1 MITAAIEEIK
11 QRINNNIKSLC
22 ELDERYIKAYCPQDC
37 PSGTSYTDY
46 DSIHSG
52 KKEPRVEDYYKER
65 QRLLA
70 LIELDEQLI
79 ISIGI
84 QVDEKEYLVLLKNN
98 NQKVQYYRFVKG
110 YTQAKTADILDI
122 TERQVR
128 RIEKEIK
135 MSGLMSCSLDFR

>member
-1 MITAAIEEIK
+1 MINAAIEEIK
-11 QRINNNIKSLC
+11 QRIDNNIKALC
-22 ELDERYIKAYCPQDC
+22 ELDEKYIKAYCPQSC
-37 PSGTSYTDY
+37 PTGTSYNDY
-46 DSIHSG
+46 DSIHGG

-84 QVDEKEYLVLLKNN
+84 QVDEKEYLNLFKDNI
-98 NQKVQYYRFVKG
+98 QRVKYLRWVRG
-110 YTQAKTADILDI
+110 YKQAKVAEII
-122 TERQVR
+122 GISERHVQ

-135 MSGLMSCSLDFR
+135 MSSLMSCTLDFM

>member
-1 MITAAIEEIK
+1 MINIAIEEIRE
-11 QRINNNIKSLC
+11 RIENNLKALC
-22 ELDERYIKAYCPQDC
+22 DLDEKYLKAYKPKDW
-37 PSGTSYTDY
+37 PEGTSYNDY
-46 DSIHSG
+46 DTIHGG

-79 ISIGI
+79 VSIGM
-84 QVDEKEYLVLLKNN
+84 QVDEKEYLSLLNN
-98 NQKVQYYRFVKG
+98 NSQRIQYYRFIKG
-110 YTQAKTADILDI
+110 YTQAKTAEILDI

>member
-1 MITAAIEEIK
+1 MINAAIEEIK
-11 QRINNNIKSLC
+11 QRIDNNIKALC
-22 ELDERYIKAYCPQDC
+22 ELDEKYIKAYCPQSC
-37 PSGTSYTDY
+37 PTGTSYNDY
-46 DSIHSG
+46 DSIHGG

-84 QVDEKEYLVLLKNN
+84 QVDEKEYLNLFKDNI
-98 NQKVQYYRFVKG
+98 QRVKYLRWVRG
-110 YTQAKTADILDI
+110 YKQAKVAEII
-122 TERQVR
+122 GISERQVQ

-135 MSGLMSCSLDFR
+135 MSSLMSCTLDFI

>member
-1 MITAAIEEIK
+1 MINTVIEEIK
-11 QRINNNIKSLC
+11 QRIDSNLKALYN
-22 ELDERYIKAYCPQDC
+22 LDEKYIKAYKPKDW
-37 PSGTSYTDY
+37 PEGTSYNDY
-46 DSIHSG
+46 DTIHG
-52 KKEPRVEDYYKER
+52 GAKEPRVEDYYQER

-79 ISIGI
+79 VAIGM
-84 QVDEKEYLVLLKNN
+84 QVDEKEYLSLLNN
-98 NQKVQYYRFVKG
+98 NSQRIQYYRFVKG
-110 YTQAKTADILDI
+110 YTQAKTAEILGI

>member
-1 MITAAIEEIK
+1 MINTVIEEIR
-11 QRINNNIKSLC
+11 QRIDNNIKALC
-22 ELDERYIKAYCPQDC
+22 DLDEKYIKAYCPQDC

-46 DSIHSG
+46 DSIHGG
-52 KKEPRVEDYYKER
+52 KKEHRIEDYYKER

-79 ISIGI
+79 TSMGS
-84 QVDEKEYLVLLKNN
+84 QVDEKEYLSLLKNN
-98 NQKVQYYRFVKG
+98 NQRIQYYRFVKG
-110 YTQAKTADILDI
+110 YTQAKTAEILSI

>member
-1 MITAAIEEIK
+1 MINAAIEEIK
-11 QRINNNIKSLC
+11 QRIDNNIKALC
-22 ELDERYIKAYCPQDC
+22 ELDEKYIKAYCPQSC
-37 PSGTSYTDY
+37 PTGTSYNDY
-46 DSIHSG
+46 DSIHGG

-84 QVDEKEYLVLLKNN
+84 QVDEKEYLNLFKDNI
-98 NQKVQYYRFVKG
+98 QRVKYLRWVRG
-110 YTQAKTADILDI
+110 YKQAKVAEII
-122 TERQVR
+122 GISERQVQ

-135 MSGLMSCSLDFR
+135 MSSLMSCTLDFM